1 MLVLV
6 ILFALISLFLAIG
19 FIRYHLAVKDV
30 AQQIRLKRQT
40 GSQNRS
46 DSCCSCP
53 QYFGADRGSRAAL
66 WGTR

>member
-6 ILFALISLFLAIG
+6 ILFALISLFLGIG

-40 GSQNRS
+40 GSQNRLA
-46 DSCCSCP
+46 P
-53 QYFGADRGSRAAL
+53 AAHAPVF
-66 WGTR
+66 WN